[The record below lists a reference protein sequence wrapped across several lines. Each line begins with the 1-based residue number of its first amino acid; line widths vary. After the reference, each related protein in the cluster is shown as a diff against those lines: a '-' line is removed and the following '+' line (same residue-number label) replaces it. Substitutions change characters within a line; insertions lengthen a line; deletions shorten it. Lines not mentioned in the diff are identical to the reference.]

1 MIKIKLKKQEKEEK
15 TITEGEVQQP
25 AANAAQPATGTAQ
38 ATPDANA
45 AQTTTGA
52 AQTAP
57 NANAAQT
64 ATDANAGQNATG
76 QTATAQQNN
85 TAGQQPADANANQ
98 QAEQAKATLLQ
109 INKYMSTLFN
119 NIKNACSAESVQKAI
134 TNLTQYPEA
143 AKKLETSIQAFSG
156 MTIDENPDNINK
168 SIESFTA
175 FLQSLNEFARAVNEQ
190 TAPQK

>member
-25 AANAAQPATGTAQ
+25 AANAAQPATGTTQ

-52 AQTAP
+52 GQQATGTAQAATD
-57 NANAAQT
+57 ANAAQT
-64 ATDANAGQNATG
+64 ATG

-85 TAGQQPADANANQ
+85 AAGQQPADANANQ

-175 FLQSLNEFARAVNEQ
+175 FLQSLNEFARSVNEL

>member
-25 AANAAQPATGTAQ
+25 AANAAQPATGTTQ
-38 ATPDANA
+38 TTPDANA
-45 AQTTTGA
+45 AQTTTDTGQQATGTAQA
-52 AQTAP
+52 AP
-57 NANAAQT
+57 DANAAQP
-64 ATDANAGQNATG
+64 ATG
-76 QTATAQQNN
+76 QTATSQQNN
-85 TAGQQPADANANQ
+85 ATGQQPADTNANQ
-98 QAEQAKATLLQ
+98 QTEQAKATLLQ

-175 FLQSLNEFARAVNEQ
+175 FLQSLNEFARSVNEQ

>member
-1 MIKIKLKKQEKEEK
+1 
-15 TITEGEVQQP
+15 
-25 AANAAQPATGTAQ
+25 
-38 ATPDANA
+38 
-45 AQTTTGA
+45 
-52 AQTAP
+52 
-57 NANAAQT
+57 
-64 ATDANAGQNATG
+64 
-76 QTATAQQNN
+76 
-85 TAGQQPADANANQ
+85 
-98 QAEQAKATLLQ
+98 
-109 INKYMSTLFN
+109 MSTLFN

-175 FLQSLNEFARAVNEQ
+175 FLQSLNEFARSVNEQ

>member
-1 MIKIKLKKQEKEEK
+1 MIKIKLKKQENEEK

-25 AANAAQPATGTAQ
+25 AANAAQPATGTTQ

-52 AQTAP
+52 AQAAP
-57 NANAAQT
+57 
-64 ATDANAGQNATG
+64 DANAGQNTTG
-76 QTATAQQNN
+76 QTATTQQNN

-98 QAEQAKATLLQ
+98 QTEQAKATLLQ

-175 FLQSLNEFARAVNEQ
+175 FLQSLNEFARSVNEQ